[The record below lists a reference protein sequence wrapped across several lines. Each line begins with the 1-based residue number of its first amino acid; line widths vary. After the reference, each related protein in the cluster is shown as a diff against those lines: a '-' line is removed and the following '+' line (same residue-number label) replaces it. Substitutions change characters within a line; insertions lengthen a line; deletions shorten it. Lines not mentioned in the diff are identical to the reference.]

1 MSLLERLNLFARVR
15 NLEEKEAEMLSN
27 FDDLLTGVEYL
38 LDSLDERS
46 LQIEQLNQRIGLM
59 LPNKSLINLDIEA
72 DLDVV

>member
-15 NLEEKEAEMLSN
+15 NLEEKEVEMLKN

-38 LDSLDERS
+38 LNSLDERS

-59 LPNKSLINLDIEA
+59 LPNKSLINLDMKA
-72 DLDVV
+72 DLDVK